1 MKITDLRTFTVGIPG
16 ADGAPKNNWVFVKV
30 YTDEGVTGLGE
41 GHVASKERATEAAI
55 LELGRTL
62 LGQDPARIEGLWQSI
77 YRRPRWRG
85 GPILSS
91 ALSAVEIALW
101 DIKGKV
107 LGVPVYQLLGGAC
120 RDRIRLYTHIGG
132 EAPAELAEHAA
143 EMVEAGFNG
152 LKLTPAWVDGRGVV
166 AMPPRISFEVERV
179 GAVRDAVGDRVDI
192 MVDAHG
198 RLNLAQAADMGRRL
212 EELDILFFE
221 EPTPPEDVEA
231 LEWLGR
237 QTRVPLATG
246 ERLFG
251 KWAFADIV
259 NRHLVNYIQPDIVHA
274 GGLLEMKKI
283 AAMAESRFVEVAPH
297 NPQSLVSTMASLHL
311 DACSPAC
318 TIQEYV
324 YPGAELQAE
333 LFEGGPVVE
342 NGYAE
347 LPDRPGLGIEL
358 NEEAAARYPY
368 QPVDRPDWRWEDGS
382 VAEW

>member
-1 MKITDLRTFTVGIPG
+1 MKITELRTFTVGIPG
-16 ADGAPKNNWVFVKV
+16 ADGTLKSNWVFVKV

-55 LELGRTL
+55 MELGRTL
-62 LGQDPARIEGLWQSI
+62 VGQDPARIEGLWQSI

-91 ALSAVEIALW
+91 ALSAIEIALW

-120 RDRIRLYTHIGG
+120 RDRMRLYTHING
-132 EAPAELAEHAA
+132 ESPAELAEHAA
-143 EMVEAGFNG
+143 EMVGAGFSG

-179 GAVRDAVGDRVDI
+179 RAVRDAVGDRVDI

-237 QTRVPLATG
+237 QTCVPLATG

-283 AAMAESRFVEVAPH
+283 AAMAESRFVEMAPH

-324 YPGAELQAE
+324 YPGAEFQVE
-333 LFEGGPVVE
+333 LFDGGPVVK

>member
-1 MKITDLRTFTVGIPG
+1 MKITELRTFTVGIPG
-16 ADGAPKNNWVFVKV
+16 ADGTLKSNWVFVKV

-55 LELGRTL
+55 MELGRTL
-62 LGQDPARIEGLWQSI
+62 VGQDPARIEGLWQSI

-91 ALSAVEIALW
+91 ALSAIEIALW

-120 RDRIRLYTHIGG
+120 RDRMRLYTHING
-132 EAPAELAEHAA
+132 ESPAELAEHAA
-143 EMVEAGFNG
+143 EMVGAGFSG

-179 GAVRDAVGDRVDI
+179 RAVRDAVGDRVDI

-237 QTRVPLATG
+237 QTCVPLATG

-283 AAMAESRFVEVAPH
+283 AAMAESRFVEMAPH

-324 YPGAELQAE
+324 YPGAEFQVE
-333 LFEGGPVVE
+333 LFDGGPVVK

-347 LPDRPGLGIEL
+347 LPDRSGLGIEL